1 MGKLIDLT
9 GKKFNRLTV
18 LEKAYRKNNK
28 NYWRCICDCG
38 KEVFVDAQKIRNWHT
53 KSCGCYKYEMN
64 KERLSKHKL
73 SKTRLYVLYRSILQ
87 RCYWEK
93 TEHYSNY
100 GGRGITVCDEW
111 LNDFKSFYDWAYA
124 NGYKE
129 EKLPSGTNKWT
140 IDRIDN
146 DKGYSPDNCRF
157 VTMKE
162 QCLNRSTTVKL
173 TYNGITLTRKEWAKK
188 VGINEH
194 TIKRR
199 MYDGWSVEE
208 ALSTPANHGNKI
220 KVIRRRKE
228 NKNG

>member
-1 MGKLIDLT
+1 MGKFIDLA

-18 LEKAYRKNNK
+18 IERAYVCKGEI
-28 NYWRCICDCG
+28 YWHCICDCG
-38 KEVFVDAQKIRNWHT
+38 KEKFVSGRKLRENKT
-53 KSCGCYKYEMN
+53 KSCGCYKYETH

-73 SKTRLYVLYRSILQ
+73 SNTKLYRLYRSMYC
-87 RCYWEK
+87 RCYCEK
-93 TEHYSNY
+93 SEHYSNY
-100 GGRGITVCDEW
+100 GGRGITICNEW
-111 LNDFKSFYDWAYA
+111 LNDFKFFYDWAYK

-129 EKLPSGTNKWT
+129 ELLPSGINKWT

-173 TYNGITLTRKEWAKK
+173 TYKGITLTRKEWAKK
-188 VGINEH
+188 VGIKET

-199 MYDGWSVEE
+199 MYNGWSIEE
-208 ALSTPANHGNKI
+208 ALSIPANTSNKI
-220 KVIRRRKE
+220 KVIRRKKE
-228 NKNG
+228 NN